1 MHTTTTVAT
10 FEHREHVSRCS
21 EPDKS
26 FSIRGARGAAGSGV
40 EGSQWQA
47 SGQQA
52 NQPSSRAPKPRRD
65 R

>member
-26 FSIRGARGAAGSGV
+26 FSIRGARGGPG
-40 EGSQWQA
+40 
-47 SGQQA
+47 
-52 NQPSSRAPKPRRD
+52 
-65 R
+65 